1 MARGRVRD
9 NSSGLS
15 QSIEGMTGDS
25 YTTKRDTVV
34 ESYLK
39 RLEATLKGTEKL
51 EKYKS
56 KQDAKALKNEQKE
69 HDQFIKDYLDAN
81 RKNLLDWNKNVQ
93 ESLELRRAQTE
104 AELKL
109 QLAGAESFKE
119 KLGAVFKA
127 GAKDLGNNVKAAAA
141 NAVNN
146 IISKSFSAVQ
156 GSVDTYLG
164 TYTQYMSKVEARIQ
178 GAYEDMTYASLN
190 DIIRRNTAG
199 SPYVKYVDVLDN
211 LSKFVEQGIT
221 SNLTQRAFLATIKD
235 KIATTFDAF
244 NSNMLRLIRIQQS
257 DSTLARL
264 GMEASLTKLFNN
276 MFGDTS
282 YLNDSLQNVS
292 AALLDVSSQFTSKVA
307 VEFEYITQ
315 KWLGALGSLGV
326 GSSTLTSIASAI
338 NALGTGD
345 IDYLTSNT
353 AMQSL
358 LVMAANRSGQS
369 YADMLTKG
377 INADQIN
384 NLLAGVIEYVQE
396 ITRGQSNV
404 VKSQYASLFGLTM
417 ADISAFENVTQD
429 QIERLYSTGLSYNKA
444 VDEVNNQLN
453 QVSDRMHLS
462 EKMDIL
468 LDNALASIGM
478 GVANNAALYGT
489 YKTFDILEKLTG
501 GTKLPLVFGSG
512 SQMSIESMAKNAI
525 LGISSIGA
533 LTTAVQNWTRGSS
546 GLDASRWQ
554 STFTQGGVTGFSK
567 VGELSTSKSST
578 NVFSTSSTGI
588 QQSVLDT
595 SGKTAEEITGTT
607 PTEGTELKNL
617 LEEIRDR
624 VNTLGTVIEPVVV
637 QLNDTYMKSTTSL

>member
-1 MARGRVRD
+1 MAKGRVQDR
-9 NSSGLS
+9 NSGISRG
-15 QSIEGMTGDS
+15 IEGMTGDS
-25 YTTKRDTVV
+25 YVSKRDDVV
-34 ESYLK
+34 EGYLK

-51 EKYKS
+51 EKYKA
-56 KQDAKALKNEQKE
+56 KQDAKALKDEQRE

-81 RKNLLDWNKNVQ
+81 RKSILDWNKNVQ

-104 AELKL
+104 AELKT
-109 QLAGAESFKE
+109 QLAGANSFKE
-119 KLGAVFKA
+119 KLGTVFKA
-127 GAKDLGNNVKAAAA
+127 GAKDLGTNLKSAAA

-146 IISKSFSAVQ
+146 IISKSFSAIQ
-156 GSVDTYLG
+156 GSVDNYLG

-190 DIIRRNTAG
+190 DVIRRNTAG

-282 YLNDSLQNVS
+282 YLNDSLQSVS

-326 GSSTLTSIASAI
+326 GSNTLTSIASAI

-345 IDYLTSNT
+345 VDYLTSNT

-533 LTTAVQNWTRGSS
+533 LTAAVQNWTRGGS

-595 SGKTAEEITGTT
+595 SGKTTEEITGTT

-624 VNTLGTVIEPVVV
+624 VNTLGTVIEPVIV
-637 QLNDTYMKSTTSL
+637 QFNDTYMRSTSL

>member
-1 MARGRVRD
+1 MAKGRVQDR
-9 NSSGLS
+9 NSSIS
-15 QSIEGMTGDS
+15 RAIEGTTGDG
-25 YTTKRDTVV
+25 YTYKGDAVV
-34 ESYLK
+34 EGYLK

-51 EKYKS
+51 EKYKA
-56 KQDAKALKNEQKE
+56 KQDAKALKDEQKE

-81 RKNLLDWNKNVQ
+81 RKSILDWNKNVQ

-104 AELKL
+104 AELKT
-109 QLAGAESFKE
+109 QLAGANSFKE
-119 KLGAVFKA
+119 KLSAVFKA
-127 GAKDLGNNVKAAAA
+127 GAKDLGTNIKAAAA

-146 IISKSFSAVQ
+146 IISKSFSAIQ
-156 GSVDTYLG
+156 GSVDNYLG

-190 DIIRRNTAG
+190 DVIRRNTAG

-282 YLNDSLQNVS
+282 YLNDSLQSVS

-345 IDYLTSNT
+345 VDYLTSNT

-417 ADISAFENVTQD
+417 ADISAFENVTRD

-533 LTTAVQNWTRGSS
+533 LTAAVQNWTRGGS

-595 SGKTAEEITGTT
+595 SGKTTEEITGTT

-637 QLNDTYMKSTTSL
+637 QFNDTYMRSTSL

>member
-1 MARGRVRD
+1 MAKGRVHDR
-9 NSSGLS
+9 NSSIS
-15 QSIEGMTGDS
+15 RDIEGMTGDS
-25 YTTKRDTVV
+25 YTSKINDVV
-34 ESYLK
+34 EGYLK

-51 EKYKS
+51 EKYKA
-56 KQDAKALKNEQKE
+56 KQDAKALKDEQKE

-109 QLAGAESFKE
+109 QLAGADSLKE

-127 GAKDLGNNVKAAAA
+127 GAKDLGTNLKSAAA

-156 GSVDTYLG
+156 GSVDNYLD

-190 DIIRRNTAG
+190 DVIRRNTAG

-282 YLNDSLQNVS
+282 YLNDSLQSVS

-326 GSSTLTSIASAI
+326 GSNTLTSIASAI

-345 IDYLTSNT
+345 VDYLTSNT

-377 INADQIN
+377 VNSDQIN
-384 NLLAGVIEYVQE
+384 DLLAGVVEYVQE

-429 QIERLYSTGLSYNKA
+429 QIKRLYSTGLSYNKA
-444 VDEVNNQLN
+444 VDEVNDQLN
-453 QVSDRMHLS
+453 QVPDRMHLS
-462 EKMDIL
+462 EKINIL

-489 YKTFDILEKLTG
+489 YNAFDILEKLTG

-533 LTTAVQNWTRGSS
+533 LTSAFQNWAS
-546 GLDASRWQ
+546 GNAGLNASRWQ
-554 STFTQGGVTGFSK
+554 STFTQGGITGFSK
-567 VGELSTSKSST
+567 MGEMSTSKSST

-595 SGKTAEEITGTT
+595 SEKTTAEITGDT

-637 QLNDTYMKSTTSL
+637 QFNDTYMRSTSL

>member
-1 MARGRVRD
+1 MAKGRVQDR
-9 NSSGLS
+9 NSSISRG
-15 QSIEGMTGDS
+15 IEGMTGDS
-25 YTTKRDTVV
+25 YASKRDDVV
-34 ESYLK
+34 EGYLK

-51 EKYKS
+51 EKYKA
-56 KQDAKALKNEQKE
+56 KQDAKALKDEQKE

-81 RKNLLDWNKNVQ
+81 RKNLSDWNKNIQ

-109 QLAGAESFKE
+109 QLVGADSLKE
-119 KLGAVFKA
+119 KLGTVFKA
-127 GAKDLGNNVKAAAA
+127 GAKDLGTNLKSAAA

-156 GSVDTYLG
+156 GSVDNYLG

-190 DIIRRNTAG
+190 DVIRRNTAG

-282 YLNDSLQNVS
+282 YLNDSLQSVS

-326 GSSTLTSIASAI
+326 GSNTLTSIASAI

-345 IDYLTSNT
+345 VDYLTSNT

-377 INADQIN
+377 VNSDQIN
-384 NLLAGVIEYVQE
+384 DLLAGVVEYVQE

-429 QIERLYSTGLSYNKA
+429 QIKRLYSTGLSYNKA
-444 VDEVNNQLN
+444 VDEVNDQLN
-453 QVSDRMHLS
+453 QVPDRMHLS
-462 EKMDIL
+462 EKINIL

-489 YKTFDILEKLTG
+489 YKAFDILEKLTG

-533 LTTAVQNWTRGSS
+533 LTSAVQNWAS
-546 GLDASRWQ
+546 GNAGLNASRWQ
-554 STFTQGGVTGFSK
+554 STFTQGGITGFSK
-567 VGELSTSKSST
+567 MGEMSTSKSST

-595 SGKTAEEITGTT
+595 SEKTTAEITGDT
-607 PTEGTELKNL
+607 PTEGTELKTL

-637 QLNDTYMKSTTSL
+637 QFNDTYMRSTSL

>member
-1 MARGRVRD
+1 MAKGRVQDR
-9 NSSGLS
+9 NSGISRG
-15 QSIEGMTGDS
+15 IEGMTGDS
-25 YTTKRDTVV
+25 YASKRDDVV
-34 ESYLK
+34 EGYLK

-51 EKYKS
+51 EKYKA
-56 KQDAKALKNEQKE
+56 KQDAKALKDEQKE

-81 RKNLLDWNKNVQ
+81 RKSILDWNKNVQ

-104 AELKL
+104 AELKT
-109 QLAGAESFKE
+109 QLAGANSFKE

-127 GAKDLGNNVKAAAA
+127 GAKDLGTNLKSAAA

-156 GSVDTYLG
+156 GSVDNYLG

-190 DIIRRNTAG
+190 DVIRRNTAG

-221 SNLTQRAFLATIKD
+221 SNLTQRAFLATVKD

-282 YLNDSLQNVS
+282 YLNDSLQSVS

-326 GSSTLTSIASAI
+326 GSNTLTSIASAI

-345 IDYLTSNT
+345 VDYLTSNT

-377 INADQIN
+377 VNADQIN

-533 LTTAVQNWTRGSS
+533 LTAAVQNWTRGGS

-595 SGKTAEEITGTT
+595 SGKTTEEITGTT

-624 VNTLGTVIEPVVV
+624 VNTLGTVIEPVIV
-637 QLNDTYMKSTTSL
+637 QFNDTYMRSTSL

>member
-1 MARGRVRD
+1 MARGRVQDR
-9 NSSGLS
+9 NSGIS
-15 QSIEGMTGDS
+15 QGIEGMTGDS
-25 YTTKRDTVV
+25 YTSKRDTVV
-34 ESYLK
+34 EGYLK

-51 EKYKS
+51 EKYKA
-56 KQDAKALKNEQKE
+56 KQDAKTLKNEQKE

-104 AELKL
+104 AELKT
-109 QLAGAESFKE
+109 QLAGANSFKE
-119 KLGAVFKA
+119 KVGAVFKA
-127 GAKDLGNNVKAAAA
+127 GAKDLGTNIKAAVA

-146 IISKSFSAVQ
+146 IISKSFSAIQ

-282 YLNDSLQNVS
+282 YLNDTLKGVS
-292 AALLDVSSQFTSKVA
+292 DALLDVSSQFTSEVA

-345 IDYLTSNT
+345 VDYLTSNT

-384 NLLAGVIEYVQE
+384 DLLAGIIEYVQE

-429 QIERLYSTGLSYNKA
+429 QIERLYSTGLSYSKA

-512 SQMSIESMAKNAI
+512 SQMSIEAMAKTAI
-525 LGISSIGA
+525 LGISSVGA
-533 LTTAVQNWTRGSS
+533 LTAAIQNWTRGSS

-554 STFTQGGVTGFSK
+554 STFTQGGITGFSRI
-567 VGELSTSKSST
+567 GELSTSKSST
-578 NVFSTSSTGI
+578 NVFSTSPKGI

-595 SGKTAEEITGTT
+595 SEKTAEDITGTT
-607 PTEGTELKNL
+607 PSEGAELKTL
-617 LEEIRDR
+617 LEDIKDR
-624 VNTLGTVIEPVVV
+624 LNNLGTVIDPMVV
-637 QLNDTYMKSTTSL
+637 QFNDTYMKSTTSL

>member
-1 MARGRVRD
+1 MAKGRVQDR
-9 NSSGLS
+9 NSGISR
-15 QSIEGMTGDS
+15 SIEGMTGDS
-25 YTTKRDTVV
+25 YVSKRDDVV
-34 ESYLK
+34 EGYLK

-51 EKYKS
+51 EKYKA
-56 KQDAKALKNEQKE
+56 KQDAKALKDEQRE

-81 RKNLLDWNKNVQ
+81 RKSILDWNKNVQ

-104 AELKL
+104 AELKT
-109 QLAGAESFKE
+109 QLAGANSFKE

-127 GAKDLGNNVKAAAA
+127 GAKDLGTNLKSAAA

-146 IISKSFSAVQ
+146 IISKSFSAIQ
-156 GSVDTYLG
+156 GSVDNYLG

-190 DIIRRNTAG
+190 DVIRRNTAG

-282 YLNDSLQNVS
+282 YLNDSLQSVS

-326 GSSTLTSIASAI
+326 GSNTLTSIASAI

-345 IDYLTSNT
+345 VDYLTSNT

-533 LTTAVQNWTRGSS
+533 LTAAVQNWTRGGS

-595 SGKTAEEITGTT
+595 SGKTTEEITGTT

-624 VNTLGTVIEPVVV
+624 VNTLGTVIEPVIV
-637 QLNDTYMKSTTSL
+637 QFNDTYMRSTSL

>member
-345 IDYLTSNT
+345 VDYLTSNT

-478 GVANNAALYGT
+478 GVANNAALY
-489 YKTFDILEKLTG
+489 
-501 GTKLPLVFGSG
+501 VFGSG

-533 LTTAVQNWTRGSS
+533 LTAAVQNWTRGGS

-554 STFTQGGVTGFSK
+554 STFTQGGITGFSK
-567 VGELSTSKSST
+567 MGELSTSKSST

-595 SGKTAEEITGTT
+595 SGKTAEEITGTA
-607 PTEGTELKNL
+607 PAEGTELKNL

>member
-1 MARGRVRD
+1 MAKGRVQDR
-9 NSSGLS
+9 NSGISRG
-15 QSIEGMTGDS
+15 IEGMTGDS
-25 YTTKRDTVV
+25 YASKRDDVV
-34 ESYLK
+34 EGYLK

-51 EKYKS
+51 EKYKA
-56 KQDAKALKNEQKE
+56 KQDAKALKDEQKE

-93 ESLELRRAQTE
+93 ENLELRRAQTE
-104 AELKL
+104 AELKA
-109 QLAGAESFKE
+109 QLAGASSLKE

-127 GAKDLGNNVKAAAA
+127 GAKDLGTNLKSAAA

-156 GSVDTYLG
+156 GSVDSYLG

-190 DIIRRNTAG
+190 DVIRRNTAG

-221 SNLTQRAFLATIKD
+221 SNLTQRAFLATVKD

-282 YLNDSLQNVS
+282 YLNDSLQSVS

-326 GSSTLTSIASAI
+326 GSNTLTSIASAI

-345 IDYLTSNT
+345 VDYLTSNT

-377 INADQIN
+377 VNADQIN

-396 ITRGQSNV
+396 ITQGQSNV

-429 QIERLYSTGLSYNKA
+429 QIKRLYSTGLSYNKA
-444 VDEVNNQLN
+444 VDEVNDQLN
-453 QVSDRMHLS
+453 QVPDRMHLS
-462 EKMDIL
+462 EKINIL
-468 LDNALASIGM
+468 LDNALASIGT

-489 YKTFDILEKLTG
+489 YKAFDILEKLTG

-512 SQMSIESMAKNAI
+512 SQMSIESMAKSAI

-533 LTTAVQNWTRGSS
+533 LTSAVQNWAS
-546 GLDASRWQ
+546 GNAGLNASRWQ

-567 VGELSTSKSST
+567 MGEMSTSKSST

-595 SGKTAEEITGTT
+595 SEKTTAEITGDT
-607 PTEGTELKNL
+607 PTEGAELKNL

-637 QLNDTYMKSTTSL
+637 QFNDTYMRSTSL

>member
-1 MARGRVRD
+1 MAKGRVQDR
-9 NSSGLS
+9 NSGISRG
-15 QSIEGMTGDS
+15 IEGMTGDS
-25 YTTKRDTVV
+25 YASKRDDVV
-34 ESYLK
+34 EGYLK

-51 EKYKS
+51 EKYKA
-56 KQDAKALKNEQKE
+56 KQDAKALKDEQKE

-104 AELKL
+104 AELKA
-109 QLAGAESFKE
+109 QLAGANSLKE

-127 GAKDLGNNVKAAAA
+127 GAKDLGTNLKSAAA
-141 NAVNN
+141 NAVSN

-156 GSVDTYLG
+156 GSVDNYLG

-190 DIIRRNTAG
+190 DVIRRNTAG

-282 YLNDSLQNVS
+282 YLNDSLQSVS

-326 GSSTLTSIASAI
+326 GSNTLTSIASAI

-345 IDYLTSNT
+345 VDYLTSNT

-358 LVMAANRSGQS
+358 LVMAANRSNQS

-377 INADQIN
+377 VNSDQIN
-384 NLLAGVIEYVQE
+384 DLLAGVVEYVQE

-429 QIERLYSTGLSYNKA
+429 QIKRLYSTGLSYNKA
-444 VDEVNNQLN
+444 VDEVNDQLN
-453 QVSDRMHLS
+453 QVPDRMHLS
-462 EKMDIL
+462 EKINIL
-468 LDNALASIGM
+468 LDNALASIGT

-489 YKTFDILEKLTG
+489 YKAFDILEKLTG

-512 SQMSIESMAKNAI
+512 SQMSIESMAKSAI
-525 LGISSIGA
+525 LGISSIEA
-533 LTTAVQNWTRGSS
+533 LTSAVQNWAS
-546 GLDASRWQ
+546 GNAGLNASRWQ

-567 VGELSTSKSST
+567 MGEMSTSKSST

-595 SGKTAEEITGTT
+595 SEKTTAEITGDT
-607 PTEGTELKNL
+607 PTEGAELKNL

-637 QLNDTYMKSTTSL
+637 QFNDTYMRSTSL